1 MSAREAGVS
10 SSGATTFDVQFGT
23 TNPPPQVS
31 AGRTTTTFA
40 PGALANATTYYWRI
54 VARNVRFREGEI
66 DIVAARAGVLAFV
79 EVKTRRSVA
88 FGSPAEAVTWR
99 KQRKIRT
106 LASRYLSERHPG
118 ALVIRFDV
126 VDIARDRRGFMVTH
140 LEGAF

>member
-1 MSAREAGVS
+1 MERAEL
-10 SSGATTFDVQFGT
+10 
-23 TNPPPQVS
+23 
-31 AGRTTTTFA
+31 GRI
-40 PGALANATTYYWRI
+40 GESLAAVYLEQRGWRI
-54 VARNVRFREGEI
+54 VERNLRFREGEI

-99 KQRKIRT
+99 KQRKIRL

-118 ALVIRFDV
+118 ARIIRFDV
-126 VDIARDRRGFMVTH
+126 VDIARDRGGFLVTH